1 MASTALIAFLFECP
15 AALMTVEL
23 FGSWDNFS
31 RAYRMEKDSRKGP
44 CTWSGC
50 HTFQNIICDGDPQ
63 KLTEKRD
70 GGLKMGGTYWY
81 YYKLDGDSEYHD
93 PSQPSTTACPL
104 LPGQRVNILE
114 VPSDGGSSSEL
125 HTQNPQDRYR
135 NPIPP
140 ITVPS
145 KVIPASSQLP
155 ASQRHAPVPPSE
167 STCRRASPI
176 RISSGSVVDASSP
189 ERSSSHKRGISLVSD
204 APVKVFKSALCHLKG
219 FATPS
224 VSGDRARGTSS
235 ERQQNTRDTNAALN
249 GEPRR
254 RLQQTPLDGRE
265 DASARNR
272 QRTASAEKA
281 PMPESVRPSSS
292 SQDRKP
298 SLSTA
303 TTQPRRSSLDKATG
317 AQTIR
322 VSSDSVRQEEQEGRP
337 VTKALSAYSKALC
350 EYTRAMTPPKA
361 VLRNGVVLEE
371 RPLSQS
377 SYMPTLVK
385 DTGIEPVTTSQPS
398 VDPHHASRV
407 QSRDSRDSPSRRG
420 DSSTG
425 DLSTGVSRESTIGEP
440 LTTVSASSSELD
452 QVASSSLLPFLE
464 AQSLDLHANL
474 AQAREVTISKSHR
487 PTLLRSHF
495 SEWSNTSDQPVSP
508 AERPATPPNVD
519 DDCSPIFSSLD
530 GSSGRSSPNRH
541 STDTQVTI
549 TQVAADEDD
558 LSRHSAGM
566 SNPQNSQSAASAL
579 LDLYFNS
586 SAASELNPFDT
597 NLGQP
602 YATPISESPQIGIA
616 LGEPLEV
623 CGPLPASMESEN
635 LKTDPLGVFGSSQ
648 SYSLPHGET
657 TSQSTLTKGRTHRAA
672 FIMPESSHHGP
683 LLHQPLD
690 GTGHNL
696 SITAQLM
703 DEFAYLGDVVN

>member
-1 MASTALIAFLFECP
+1 MVLRKCSAS
-15 AALMTVEL
+15 V
-23 FGSWDNFS
+23 SS
-31 RAYRMEKDSRKGP
+31 RY
-44 CTWSGC
+44 
-50 HTFQNIICDGDPQ
+50 
-63 KLTEKRD
+63 KLTVSW
-70 GGLKMGGTYWY
+70 LQ
-81 YYKLDGDSEYHD
+81 YKLDGDSEYHD

-114 VPSDGGSSSEL
+114 VPSDGGTSSEL

-140 ITVPS
+140 VTLPS
-145 KVIPASSQLP
+145 KAIHASSQSP
-155 ASQRHAPVPPSE
+155 EPPKNAPVPLSG
-167 STCRRASPI
+167 SACGRSSPV
-176 RISSGSVVDASSP
+176 RVRNGSVVETSSP
-189 ERSSSHKRGISLVSD
+189 ERSSGHKRGISLVSD
-204 APVKVFKSALCHLKG
+204 APAKVFKSALCHLKG

-224 VSGDRARGTSS
+224 VSSDRASGTPSD
-235 ERQQNTRDTNAALN
+235 RQQKTRDNDAALN
-249 GEPRR
+249 SEPRR
-254 RLQQTPLDGRE
+254 RLQQTSLDGQKE
-265 DASARNR
+265 SSAPNR
-272 QRTASAEKA
+272 HRTASAGKA
-281 PMPESVRPSSS
+281 PMPESIRPSSS
-292 SQDRKP
+292 SQNRKH

-303 TTQPRRSSLDKATG
+303 TSQPRKSSLEKATG
-317 AQTIR
+317 AQTSR
-322 VSSDSVRQEEQEGRP
+322 VSSDSVPQEGQEGRP
-337 VTKALSAYSKALC
+337 VTKALSAYSRALC

-361 VLRNGVVLEE
+361 VLRNGVVLDE
-371 RPLSQS
+371 RPPSQS

-385 DTGIEPVTTSQPS
+385 NTGVEPATTSQPS
-398 VDPHHASRV
+398 VDPRDAPRV
-407 QSRDSRDSPSRRG
+407 QSRGSRHSPPRQAN
-420 DSSTG
+420 SSTG
-425 DLSTGVSRESTIGEP
+425 DVTTGDSRESTIDEP
-440 LTTVSASSSELD
+440 LITVSASSSELD
-452 QVASSSLLPFLE
+452 QVASSLSPFLE

-474 AQAREVTISKSHR
+474 AQAREVTISKTHR

-508 AERPATPPNVD
+508 AERPATPPHVG

-558 LSRHSAGM
+558 LSKHFTGM

-616 LGEPLEV
+616 IGEPPEV
-623 CGPLPASMESEN
+623 YGAPSPSMKSEAQQ
-635 LKTDPLGVFGSSQ
+635 TDPLRVFASSQ
-648 SYSLPHGET
+648 SYSLPHGAT
-657 TSQSTLTKGRTHRAA
+657 ISQSTLTKGRTHRAA
-672 FIMPESSHHGP
+672 FIMPESSDHGP

-703 DEFAYLGDVVN
+703 DEFAYLSDVVN

>member
-1 MASTALIAFLFECP
+1 
-15 AALMTVEL
+15 MTVEL

-81 YYKLDGDSEYHD
+81 YVSTRESASSKYVLTVSRVQYKLDGNSEYHD

-145 KVIPASSQLP
+145 KVTPASSQLP
-155 ASQRHAPVPPSE
+155 ASQRHAPVPSSE
-167 STCRRASPI
+167 STSCRSSPI
-176 RISSGSVVDASSP
+176 RIPNGSVVDASSP

-224 VSGDRARGTSS
+224 VSGDRASGTSS
-235 ERQQNTRDTNAALN
+235 ERQQKTRDTNAALN
-249 GEPRR
+249 GESRR
-254 RLQQTPLDGRE
+254 RPQQTPLDGRE
-265 DASARNR
+265 DTSARNR
-272 QRTASAEKA
+272 HRTASAEKA

-292 SQDRKP
+292 SQDRKH
-298 SLSTA
+298 SFSTA
-303 TTQPRRSSLDKATG
+303 TSQPRKSSLEKATE
-317 AQTIR
+317 AQTSR
-322 VSSDSVRQEEQEGRP
+322 VSSDSVRQEGREGQP
-337 VTKALSAYSKALC
+337 ITKALSAYSKALC

-361 VLRNGVVLEE
+361 VLRNGVMLDE
-371 RPLSQS
+371 RPPSQS

-407 QSRDSRDSPSRRG
+407 QSRDSPSRRG

-425 DLSTGVSRESTIGEP
+425 DVSTGVSRESTIGEP

-474 AQAREVTISKSHR
+474 AQAREVTIPKSHR

-508 AERPATPPNVD
+508 AERPATPPNVS

-558 LSRHSAGM
+558 LSRHFAGM

-616 LGEPLEV
+616 LGEPPEV
-623 CGPLPASMESEN
+623 YGPPSASTESEN

-672 FIMPESSHHGP
+672 FIMPESSDHGP

-703 DEFAYLGDVVN
+703 DDFAYLGDVVN

>member
-1 MASTALIAFLFECP
+1 
-15 AALMTVEL
+15 
-23 FGSWDNFS
+23 
-31 RAYRMEKDSRKGP
+31 
-44 CTWSGC
+44 
-50 HTFQNIICDGDPQ
+50 
-63 KLTEKRD
+63 
-70 GGLKMGGTYWY
+70 MGGTYWY
-81 YYKLDGDSEYHD
+81 YVSARESASSKYMLTVSRVQYKLDGDSEYHD

-135 NPIPP
+135 TPIPP

-145 KVIPASSQLP
+145 KMIPACSQLP
-155 ASQRHAPVPPSE
+155 ASQRHAPVSTPE
-167 STCRRASPI
+167 STCRRSSPI
-176 RISSGSVVDASSP
+176 RIPNGSVVDASSP

-224 VSGDRARGTSS
+224 VSGDRASGTSS
-235 ERQQNTRDTNAALN
+235 ERQQKTRDTNAALN
-249 GEPRR
+249 GEPRQR
-254 RLQQTPLDGRE
+254 PQQTPLDGQE
-265 DASARNR
+265 DTSARNR
-272 QRTASAEKA
+272 HRTASAEKA
-281 PMPESVRPSSS
+281 PMPESVRPSSGS
-292 SQDRKP
+292 RDRKH

-303 TTQPRRSSLDKATG
+303 ISQPRRSSLEKATG

-322 VSSDSVRQEEQEGRP
+322 VSSDSVREEEQEGRP

-361 VLRNGVVLEE
+361 VLRNGVVLDE
-371 RPLSQS
+371 RPPSQS

-385 DTGIEPVTTSQPS
+385 DTGIEPATTPQPS

-407 QSRDSRDSPSRRG
+407 QSRDSRDSRDSPSRRE
-420 DSSTG
+420 DSSTE
-425 DLSTGVSRESTIGEP
+425 DVSTGVSRESTIGEP
-440 LTTVSASSSELD
+440 LTTASASSSELD

-558 LSRHSAGM
+558 LSRHFAGM

-623 CGPLPASMESEN
+623 YGSPSASTESEN
-635 LKTDPLGVFGSSQ
+635 LKTDLLGVFGSSQ

-672 FIMPESSHHGP
+672 FIMPESSDHGP